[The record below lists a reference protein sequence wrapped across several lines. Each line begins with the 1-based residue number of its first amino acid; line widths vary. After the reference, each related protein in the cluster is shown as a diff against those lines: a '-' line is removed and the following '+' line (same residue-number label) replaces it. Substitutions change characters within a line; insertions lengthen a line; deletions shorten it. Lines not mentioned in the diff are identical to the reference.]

1 MDGPGGKFTGSPAQL
16 ALVEKIEGRYKFHT
30 CVCLLS
36 STVVWARICS
46 SVHKHFEEGQQR
58 NPDKHPSVFDRAL
71 YTMIGCKE
79 RSAATPSAWENSFEN
94 GRVTENKNLILVVD
108 DNTDCRELLVM
119 TLRFLG
125 CPVISAVDGAEAL
138 ELAIAC
144 RPKLIFMDLSMP
156 NMDGCD
162 ASRAIHAH
170 AETRGIPIVALSA
183 NGNETK
189 QRSNALD
196 AGCIECWVKPFRMEL
211 ILELLERLFHAA

>member
-1 MDGPGGKFTGSPAQL
+1 
-16 ALVEKIEGRYKFHT
+16 
-30 CVCLLS
+30 
-36 STVVWARICS
+36 
-46 SVHKHFEEGQQR
+46 
-58 NPDKHPSVFDRAL
+58 
-71 YTMIGCKE
+71 
-79 RSAATPSAWENSFEN
+79 
-94 GRVTENKNLILVVD
+94 VD
-108 DNTDCRELLVM
+108 DNTDCREILVM
-119 TLRFLG
+119 TLRILG

-156 NMDGCD
+156 NMDGYD

-170 AETRGIPIVALSA
+170 ADTRGIPIVALSA

-189 QRSNALD
+189 QRSKALD